1 MERSRPE
8 LRTWKARISATG
20 NVVFDV
26 EISIEMSIEISIE
39 MSIEISI
46 EMSIEIYIENM
57 L

>member
-39 MSIEISI
+39 MSIE
-46 EMSIEIYIENM
+46 MSIEIYSENM